1 MTDSIVG
8 EIIWVDSFGN
18 LITNID
24 ESILPDVE
32 AGKLGVAIGRHH
44 IAGINRCYAERP
56 AGELL
61 AVIGSSGQLEI
72 AVNQGNAAREL
83 DVSMAAQ
90 VQVTATNHIG

>member
-24 ESILPDVE
+24 ESILPDAETANLSVT
-32 AGKLGVAIGRHH
+32 IGRHH
-44 IAGINRCYAERP
+44 IAGINRFYAERP

-83 DVSMAAQ
+83 DVSMPAQ